1 MSSLGALNISLNLE
15 TVQFQQGLSKSA
27 HQSQKFSKEFQVNL
41 SAAQNKARQFSERTT
56 EYLNNIERA
65 AIAINKTTSRTFLA
79 TGANWFISNFL
90 AATSQTLKYADS
102 YTELQNRMRLVTNSQ
117 IEMAAATETVF
128 DIALRTNQSLSS
140 TSEVYQR
147 FAKNAERLGISQS
160 DVAELTETV
169 AKTVAMSGASAA
181 SAQASLMQFGQAMAA
196 GQLRGDEL
204 NSVMEQTPALAQAIA
219 DGLGVSVG
227 ALRDMGKSGQ
237 LEISK
242 IIDALKKVKTSI
254 DEDFEKRVKTV
265 SMAFTTL
272 ETSMTK
278 FVGEVDNSYGV
289 TQKLADTIELVA
301 NNLGTLIAVTSTFV
315 GALALGQVSK
325 YSYELLKTG
334 VNSAKNTF
342 AHINEAKAIMQKATA
357 MRVAA
362 QAEMATLNAQ
372 YQLAQSEKTRA
383 VIREQMKVQAAQII
397 ALNNAEATAKRNLAT
412 ATNLAATAA
421 RGLRSVMTLLGGPA
435 GAAMIAATA
444 LMYFSNKAS
453 EARQWALDTA
463 NANQFLAE
471 SYNNLSEAALSLK
484 ITEQLDNIKKYYS
497 EIEKIKAGIVTK
509 QIGTDF
515 DGFQVSGGIDEQEL
529 EKLNNQI
536 QIVQENAAKAE
547 EALEKMLSPLGEK
560 MLRSGKTLDEVRQKF
575 KLLGADAE
583 VAERIIANLPTSFD
597 NAANSTNTATVAAL
611 DFDKAIKQLKERSQT
626 MQQRLEV
633 LTLKNKGHA
642 KASFILAGL
651 YDTLGAAGSEYSK
664 VLNAI
669 ANGDVAAAQSAAQ
682 AINLSAQQLQTMLD
696 MGKQLD
702 AMFTTEQQTQS
713 VEKEIKTHEKISK
726 PTGNSRQESSRDS
739 FLSFYDELAKKSQ
752 STYQEIE
759 AEEQRTLKRL
769 AEYAKSG
776 VATQQEVEQAKL
788 QIAKNFQQQRQELA
802 DKYRPEKAALHTLE
816 KELEVIKQLQ
826 NAGILNIQE
835 AQKAAQNA
843 EIQFAEQ
850 RAQSAVDPLAQIRG
864 RYDKN
869 QNIENQQTQELEF
882 LQSIYE
888 QKLIKEEEFQQR
900 KSQIIADYQNRQRQT
915 ELDYYSQSA
924 SIMNSAFAEM
934 ANIMAGYA
942 GKQSGL
948 YKAMF
953 AASKAFAIAESIIKI
968 QQGIANAAALPFP
981 ENLPAMASVAAAT
994 ANIISTIQ
1002 SVQMGYAKGGLVGFN
1017 NGGFTGLGGKYQP
1030 AGIVHRGEYVL
1041 TKEATS
1047 RIGLDYLNYLN
1058 YGNGRGFANGGGVG
1072 VPKVPNL
1079 NIKSALPTPNV
1090 KVNVIN
1096 NGEPAEASVSTKQNN
1111 GQLEITVELIRRLAK
1126 AEATNAIQTN
1136 FRPGGVFA

>member
-1 MSSLGALNISLNLE
+1 MSLGSLSINLNLE
-15 TVQFQQGLSKSA
+15 TVQFQNALNKSN
-27 HQSQKFSKEFQVNL
+27 QQTLKFAKQFEVNL
-41 SAAQNKARQFSERTT
+41 SKAQTKARQFSERTT
-56 EYLNNIERA
+56 QYLSNIEKAANNINSTTKWGFRFENLGRIQEFA
-65 AIAINKTTSRTFLA
+65 RQTIAMMD
-79 TGANWFISNFL
+79 G
-90 AATSQTLKYADS
+90 

-117 IEMAAATETVF
+117 LEMAAATETVF
-128 DIALRTNQSLSS
+128 DIALRTNQSLGS

-147 FAKNAERLGISQS
+147 FAKNAQRLGISQS

-196 GQLRGDEL
+196 GQLRGEEL

-227 ALRDMGKSGQ
+227 ALRDMGKNGK

-254 DEDFEKRVKTV
+254 DKDFEKRVKTV

-301 NNLGTLIAVTSTFV
+301 NNLGTLITVASTFG
-315 GALALGQVSK
+315 GALAIGQVSK

-334 VNSAKNTF
+334 VNSAKNVI
-342 AHINEAKAIMQKATA
+342 AHTREAQAILAKATA
-357 MRVAA
+357 IRTAA

-383 VIREQMKVQAAQII
+383 AIREQMKVQAAQII
-397 ALNNAEATAKRNLAT
+397 TLNNAEAAAKRNLAT

-421 RGLRSVMTLLGGPA
+421 RGLRSVMALLGGPA

-444 LMYFSNKAS
+444 LMYFSNKAHD
-453 EARQWALDTA
+453 ARQWALDTA
-463 NANQFLAE
+463 NANQLLAE
-471 SYNNLSEAALSLK
+471 SYDQLSEAALSLK
-484 ITEQLDNIKKYYS
+484 ITEQLDNIKKYYA
-497 EIEKIKAGIVTK
+497 EIEKIKAGIATK

-515 DGFQVSGGIDEQEL
+515 EGFQVGGEIDEQEL

-536 QIVQENAAKAE
+536 QTVQENAAKAE
-547 EALEKMLSPLGEK
+547 DALEKMLSPLGEK
-560 MLRSGKTLDEVRQKF
+560 MLRSGKTLDDVRQKF
-575 KLLGADAE
+575 KLLGADAD

-597 NAANSTNTATVAAL
+597 NTANSTNTATVAAL

-669 ANGDVAAAQSAAQ
+669 ANGDVDAAQSAAQ

-702 AMFTTEQQTQS
+702 AMFATEQQTQTF
-713 VEKEIKTHEKISK
+713 EK
-726 PTGNSRQESSRDS
+726 TGSSRQESSRDS

-759 AEEQRTLKRL
+759 AEERRTLKRL
-769 AEYAKSG
+769 ADYAKSG

-788 QIAKNFQQQRQELA
+788 QIAKKFQQQRQELA
-802 DKYRPEKAALHTLE
+802 DKYSPEKAATHALE
-816 KELEVIKQLQ
+816 KELEVIRQLQ

-835 AQKAAQNA
+835 AQRAAQSA

-850 RAQSAVDPLAQIRG
+850 RSQSAVDPVAQIRG

-869 QNIENQQTQELEF
+869 QNLENQQTQELAF

-915 ELDYYSQSA
+915 ELDYYSQST
-924 SIMNSAFAEM
+924 SIMNSAFGEM
-934 ANIMAGYA
+934 ANIMAGYV
-942 GKQSGL
+942 GKQSTS

-953 AASKAFAIAESIIKI
+953 AVSKAFAIAEASVKLS
-968 QQGIANAAALPFP
+968 QAIAQAMADPTALTPVQKFA
-981 ENLPAMASVAAAT
+981 NMASVAAAGVNVLSQIT
-994 ANIISTIQ
+994 
-1002 SVQMGYAKGGLVGFN
+1002 SVAFAKGGHVQGPGTGTSDSILARLSNNEFVMTSRSVDHYGVGFLN
-1017 NGGFTGLGGKYQP
+1017 ALNQRRLPKFAGGGHVGGKSGSYDGLFNSSNNTQSNEVSITINIDSNGNENIT
-1030 AGIVHRGEYVL
+1030 AEQKAAQG
-1041 TKEATS
+1041 KE
-1047 RIGLDYLNYLN
+1047 
-1058 YGNGRGFANGGGVG
+1058 
-1072 VPKVPNL
+1072 
-1079 NIKSALPTPNV
+1079 
-1090 KVNVIN
+1090 
-1096 NGEPAEASVSTKQNN
+1096 
-1111 GQLEITVELIRRLAK
+1111 LAM
-1126 AEATNAIQTN
+1126 AIQAN
-1136 FRPGGVFA
+1136 VLEVLKKQRRPGGLLA